1 MMSLI
6 IKKYW
11 RGYKGRKEVE
21 KMREDELLFL
31 GMKKYCED
39 ITLPES

>member
-1 MMSLI
+1 MSLV

-21 KMREDELLFL
+21 KIREEELLFL
-31 GMKKYCED
+31 GMKKNIED
-39 ITLPES
+39 INLPES

>member
-1 MMSLI
+1 MMSLV

-21 KMREDELLFL
+21 KIREEELLFL
-31 GMKKYCED
+31 GMKKNIED
-39 ITLPES
+39 INLPES